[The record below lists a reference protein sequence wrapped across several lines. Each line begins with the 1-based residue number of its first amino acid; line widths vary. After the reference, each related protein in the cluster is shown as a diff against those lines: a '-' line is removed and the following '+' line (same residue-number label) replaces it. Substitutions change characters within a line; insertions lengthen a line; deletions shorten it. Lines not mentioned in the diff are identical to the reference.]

1 MQKALQILF
10 VDNSDDVVLELLHHL
25 RNAGH
30 EVCHERVETD
40 EAMLTALKSQDWD
53 VILCEYH
60 LPKFGAQAALRLAQ
74 NRGYTGPFLV
84 VSSAIGDELAVAGL
98 MKAGAHDLILKERLE
113 RLVPAIER
121 ELKESNIRLEG
132 YRAIEDMEISEHRF
146 RDIVETI
153 SDWLWEMDADLRY
166 SYFSPSYEQH
176 SGIPIKDAVGRTR
189 EELYTE
195 VLPNL
200 DTDDIKQWDKFNQL
214 VKTRKTF
221 RDCGTKW
228 VGSNGKMQYFST
240 SGRPIFG
247 QDGKFLG
254 YRGVGK
260 NITERKLADREREFL
275 ISELETKNTELER
288 FVYTIS
294 HELKSPLVT
303 IAGFSGILLEDLNGG
318 DYNKLKD
325 HVQRITNAVGTMS
338 VMLDDLLEL
347 SRIGRIIHTSEA
359 VSLVDLAHEVVNSI
373 KSQAVELDITVEIA
387 SDLPVAYGDRARLR
401 EVLQNMIENAIKF
414 CDSQTKPHVKIGSR
428 KQATETVCYVQD
440 NGKGI
445 DPKYHDKVFG
455 LFERLDPTVKGT
467 GIGLAL
473 VHRILEEHGGRVW
486 VESEGVGKGSCFCF
500 TIPPHEDQ

>member
-1 MQKALQILF
+1 MPKALQILF
-10 VDNSDDVVLELLHHL
+10 VDNSDDDVLELLHHL

-60 LPKFGAQAALRLAQ
+60 LPKFDAQTALRLAQ
-74 NRGYTGPFLV
+74 NCGHTGPFLV
-84 VSSAIGDELAVAGL
+84 VSSAIGDELAVADL
-98 MKAGAHDLILKERLE
+98 MKAGAHDLILKDRLE

-121 ELKESNIRLEG
+121 ELKESNLRLERN
-132 YRAIEDMEISEHRF
+132 RAIEDMEVSEQRF

-189 EELYTE
+189 DELYAE

-200 DTDDIKQWDKFNQL
+200 DTDDIEQWDKFNQL
-214 VKTRKTF
+214 VKTRRTF

-228 VGSNGKMQYFST
+228 VGSNGKMQYLST
-240 SGRPIFG
+240 SGRPIFD

-254 YRGVGK
+254 YRGVGT
-260 NITERKLADREREFL
+260 NITARKLADKEREFL
-275 ISELETKNTELER
+275 ISELEAKNTELER

-303 IAGFSGILLEDLNGG
+303 IAGFSGILLDDLNGG
-318 DYNKLKD
+318 DNKKLKD
-325 HVQRITNAVGTMS
+325 HVQRITTAVGTMS

-347 SRIGRIIHTSEA
+347 SRIGRIIHTPEA
-359 VSLVDLAHEVVNSI
+359 VALVDLAHEVVNSI
-373 KSQAVELDITVEIA
+373 KSQAVELDISVEIA
-387 SDLPVAYGDRARLR
+387 SDLPVVYGDRARLR
-401 EVLQNMIENAIKF
+401 EALQNMIENAIKF
-414 CDSQTKPHVKIGSR
+414 CDSQSKPHVKIGSR

-445 DPKYHDKVFG
+445 DPKYHEKVFG
-455 LFERLDPTVKGT
+455 LFERLDPTVEGT
-467 GIGLAL
+467 GIGLTL

-500 TIPPHEDQ
+500 TIPQHEDH

>member
-1 MQKALQILF
+1 MPKALRILF
-10 VDNSDDVVLELLHHL
+10 VDNSDDVVLELLNHL

-30 EVCHERVETD
+30 EACHERVETN

-60 LPKFGAQAALRLAQ
+60 LPKFDAQAALRLAQ

-84 VSSAIGDELAVAGL
+84 VSSAIGDELAVADL
-98 MKAGAHDLILKERLE
+98 MKAGAHDLILKDRLE

-121 ELKESNIRLEG
+121 ELKESHKRLER
-132 YRAIEDMEISEHRF
+132 YRAIEDMEISEQRF
-146 RDIVETI
+146 REIVETI
-153 SDWLWEMDADLRY
+153 SDWLWEMDTDLRY

-189 EELYTE
+189 EELYAE

-200 DTDDIKQWDKFNQL
+200 DADDIEQWDKFNQL
-214 VKTRKTF
+214 VKARKIF

-254 YRGVGK
+254 YRGVGT
-260 NITERKLADREREFL
+260 NITERKLAEMEREYL
-275 ISELETKNTELER
+275 ISELEVKNTELER

-303 IAGFSGILLEDLNGG
+303 IGGFSGILLDDLKNG
-318 DYNKLKD
+318 DNQKLKD
-325 HVQRITNAVGTMS
+325 HVQRITTAVDTMS

-347 SRIGRIIHTSEA
+347 SRIGRIIHTREA
-359 VSLVDLAHEVVNSI
+359 VALVNLAHEVVNSV
-373 KSQAVELDITVEIA
+373 KSQAVELDITIEIA
-387 SDLPVAYGDRARLR
+387 SDLPVVYGDRARLR
-401 EVLQNMIENAIKF
+401 VALQNMIENAIKF
-414 CDSQTKPHVKIGSR
+414 CDSQSKPHVKIGSR
-428 KQATETVCYVQD
+428 KQATETICYVQD

-445 DPKYHDKVFG
+445 DPKYHDKVFA

-467 GIGLAL
+467 GIGLTL

-500 TIPPHEDQ
+500 TVPQREDQ